1 MQHNEFSVH
10 VLVGTIIFLLIS
22 VAAIGNYFLA
32 NFVSFSFSD
41 DIAKF
46 GLRSINRNF

>member
-1 MQHNEFSVH
+1 MQHNKFSVH

-22 VAAIGNYFLA
+22 VAATENYFLSDL
-32 NFVSFSFSD
+32 VSSSFSD
-41 DIAKF
+41 DIVKF

>member
-1 MQHNEFSVH
+1 MQHNKFSVH

-22 VAAIGNYFLA
+22 SAAIGINFLA
-32 NFVSFSFSD
+32 NFVSSPFSN